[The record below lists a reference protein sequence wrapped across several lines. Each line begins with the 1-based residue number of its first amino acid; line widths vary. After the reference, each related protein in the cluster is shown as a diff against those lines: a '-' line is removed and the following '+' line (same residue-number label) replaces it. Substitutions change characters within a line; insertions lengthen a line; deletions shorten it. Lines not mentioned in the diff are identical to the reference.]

1 VSYQDSSGSY
11 PDFQA
16 YIPSGVILYE
26 LMAKG
31 GEIGHKNKGGEERYN
46 SQGERVG
53 QRWREEEM
61 KEQDSRI

>member
-1 VSYQDSSGSY
+1 LD
-11 PDFQA
+11 
-16 YIPSGVILYE
+16 I
-26 LMAKG
+26 
-31 GEIGHKNKGGEERYN
+31 KNKGGEERYN